1 MTQEKV
7 VRILA
12 YYRDPGLIERLAAN
26 FRKLFMDIN
35 WIYAFRVNEDNL
47 YEFYIGVKDHTN
59 FTTSVLLLSKTVDVE
74 KVEVLEDANVKK
86 VIIRE
91 GKVITNE
98 EEKVNEG
105 DIIIY
110 VPVFNTVKEYS
121 WGEVRV
127 KNIH

>member
-1 MTQEKV
+1 VTQEKV

-12 YYRDPGLIERLAAN
+12 YYRDPGLIERIAAN

-35 WIYAFRVNEDNL
+35 WMYAFRVNEDNL
-47 YEFYIGVKDHTN
+47 YEFYIGVKDHAN

-74 KVEVLEDANVKK
+74 KVEVLEDAKVKK

-98 EEKVNEG
+98 DEKVNEG